1 MKRAVKA
8 AVTGA
13 LVFLLALGGGAQVVE
28 DPVTTVV
35 SAAIA
40 GGVAFCLSYLRIR
53 PSEVEPYLPRRRRRS
68 R

>member
-1 MKRAVKA
+1 MKRVEKA

-13 LVFLLALGGGAQVVE
+13 LVFLLALGGGTRVVE
-28 DPVTTVV
+28 DPVTTIV

-40 GGVAFCLSYLRIR
+40 GGIAFCLSYLRIR
-53 PSEVEPYLPRRRRRS
+53 PSEVRPYLPRRRRR

>member
-13 LVFLLALGGGAQVVE
+13 LVFLLALGGGARVVE

-40 GGVAFCLSYLRIR
+40 GGIAFCLSYLRIR
-53 PSEVEPYLPRRRRRS
+53 PGEVKEYLPRRRRS